1 MIMQSTYIA
10 VSILLVLDIAVL
22 LLASWFDR
30 RYYVPF
36 LETVM
41 KQKKEPVDNP
51 NLVPLGIVAAGGGL
65 LIYTLISFAWVCL
78 VHK

>member
-1 MIMQSTYIA
+1 MRNIYIA

-22 LLASWFDR
+22 LLTRWFDM

-41 KQKKEPVDNP
+41 KQKKEPIDNP
-51 NLVPLGIVAAGGGL
+51 NMVSLGIVAAGGGL
-65 LIYTLISFAWVCL
+65 LIYTLIGFAWVCL
-78 VHK
+78 GHK